1 MNSLI
6 EEAKFRSRRGLNELD
21 LVLEPFAK
29 IKLESLEHGELESYL
44 ELMSWEDNDLADVI
58 LYGKSCENLD
68 LQKLITKII
77 DFFSEPLISAKC
89 SDPSSKFSYILI
101 LYFWFLTLISD
112 VFFNLTN
119 FSFFKR

>member
-29 IKLESLEHGELESYL
+29 IKLDSLKQIELESYL

-58 LYGKSCENLD
+58 LYGKTCENTD

-77 DFFSEPLISAKC
+77 DFFSEI
-89 SDPSSKFSYILI
+89 
-101 LYFWFLTLISD
+101 
-112 VFFNLTN
+112 
-119 FSFFKR
+119 

>member
-29 IKLESLEHGELESYL
+29 IKLDSLEQTELESYL

-58 LYGKSCENLD
+58 LYGRTCENMD
-68 LQKLITKII
+68 LQKLIKKII
-77 DFFSEPLISAKC
+77 DFFSEI
-89 SDPSSKFSYILI
+89 
-101 LYFWFLTLISD
+101 
-112 VFFNLTN
+112 
-119 FSFFKR
+119 

>member
-58 LYGKSCENLD
+58 LYGKRCENLD

-77 DFFSEPLISAKC
+77 DFFSEI
-89 SDPSSKFSYILI
+89 
-101 LYFWFLTLISD
+101 
-112 VFFNLTN
+112 
-119 FSFFKR
+119 

>member
-1 MNSLI
+1 MNNLI

-29 IKLESLEHGELESYL
+29 IELESLEQAELESYL

-68 LQKLITKII
+68 LQRLISKII
-77 DFFSEPLISAKC
+77 NFFSEI
-89 SDPSSKFSYILI
+89 
-101 LYFWFLTLISD
+101 
-112 VFFNLTN
+112 
-119 FSFFKR
+119 

>member
-58 LYGKSCENLD
+58 LYGKRCEGEK
-68 LQKLITKII
+68 LQSIVLKII
-77 DFFSEPLISAKC
+77 NFFDEI
-89 SDPSSKFSYILI
+89 
-101 LYFWFLTLISD
+101 
-112 VFFNLTN
+112 
-119 FSFFKR
+119 

>member
-1 MNSLI
+1 MNSIL

-29 IKLESLEHGELESYL
+29 IELQSLEQAELESYL

-68 LQKLITKII
+68 LQRLISKII
-77 DFFSEPLISAKC
+77 NFFSEI
-89 SDPSSKFSYILI
+89 
-101 LYFWFLTLISD
+101 
-112 VFFNLTN
+112 
-119 FSFFKR
+119 

>member
-1 MNSLI
+1 MNSIL

-29 IKLESLEHGELESYL
+29 IELESLEQAELESYL

-68 LQKLITKII
+68 LQRLISKII
-77 DFFSEPLISAKC
+77 NFFSEI
-89 SDPSSKFSYILI
+89 
-101 LYFWFLTLISD
+101 
-112 VFFNLTN
+112 
-119 FSFFKR
+119 